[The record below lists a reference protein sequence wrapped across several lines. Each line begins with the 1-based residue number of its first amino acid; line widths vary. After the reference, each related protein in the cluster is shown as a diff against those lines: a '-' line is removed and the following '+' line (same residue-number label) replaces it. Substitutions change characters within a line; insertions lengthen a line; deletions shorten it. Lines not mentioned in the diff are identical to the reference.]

1 MKAAV
6 FYAGHEPLHLED
18 IPRPEPGPGEI
29 VMKVAACGVCHSDLH
44 YIDHDVKTFKKPP
57 LVLGH
62 EASGHVAAV
71 GQGVSSPKEGDAIL
85 LPATFSCGSCFYC
98 RTGRENICANLRM
111 FGNDV
116 DGSFAEYVAA
126 PARDTIPLPKEI
138 PLENASIIA
147 DAISTPYY
155 AVKHRAAVK
164 SGDTV
169 VVVGC
174 GGMGINAVQSAAASG
189 ARVIAVDLSPDRLQ
203 VAKRLGAAAT
213 LNPSEHEKPA
223 KAIRQL
229 SGGGADI
236 AIEAIGKPQ
245 TIRLAFDSLRK
256 AGRLCIL
263 GYCSE
268 DITLPASRIMYY
280 EMEVVGSLGCRPVD
294 FPPLLELVRLGKIQL
309 EPIVTNKLPLSEINK
324 ALDYTRQG
332 VGLRTLVLP
341 S

>member
-6 FYAGHEPLHLED
+6 FHAGHEPLHLEE
-18 IPRPEPGPGEI
+18 IPRPEPGPGEN

-71 GQGVSSPKEGDAIL
+71 GQGVTSPKEGDAIL

-116 DGSFAEYVAA
+116 GGSFAEYVAA
-126 PARDTIPLPKEI
+126 PARDTIPVPKEV

-189 ARVIAVDLSPDRLQ
+189 ARVIAVDTSPDRLH

-213 LNPSEHEKPA
+213 LNPSEHEKPS
-223 KAIRQL
+223 KVLRQM

-268 DITLPASRIMYY
+268 EIMLPASRIMYY

-341 S
+341 G